1 MRKLIFLSAVLLIPA
16 LNLFGQ
22 EDPYPELGAKLEQ
35 YFVALAGEQAD
46 VQSGEC
52 DFLIESCEDSL
63 VRQYVALKIWD
74 HYSESN
80 IMGDD
85 AVAVHIADKWFL
97 SGKIKMKSGAD
108 LFAAQIFSQF
118 NRSSLVGM
126 QAPSLELFSPK
137 GDHVIVPETGSYS
150 VLYFYDVGCATC
162 KKETPRFQKLIS
174 SGKYEGLKVFAI
186 YVGSSAEEWTSYR
199 ADFTGVTHLWDPD
212 VTSDWQMLYG
222 VLGTPRMFLVGPDG
236 TIIGRGLDTPALE
249 LLLNKEF
256 SREEYVYGQEAEME
270 KIAGLF
276 SVYGDTIKVADIMS
290 VADYMAARTF
300 GEGDINTYKQIFG
313 DILYYLFSQK
323 TEVYRDAAVP
333 FIDKYIN
340 LPEVWNTEADKA
352 QVTSLAS
359 LMAELAARTP
369 AGTPVPDIKV
379 PGVLRRKPGLFAKGS
394 REGEFSLARLKG
406 NPSYVVFYTGGCS
419 SCKETLAA
427 VDALV
432 SANRKVRILL
442 VDMDTI
448 MSDNPDLATK
458 LLDSFDLSA
467 LPFVIQLDR
476 GGIVL
481 HRYVQ
486 L

>member
-1 MRKLIFLSAVLLIPA
+1 MRKLIFLSALLLIPA
-16 LNLFGQ
+16 LSLFGQ
-22 EDPYPELGAKLEQ
+22 EDPYPELGAKLDQ

-74 HYSESN
+74 HYSTSK
-80 IMGDD
+80 IMGDES
-85 AVAVHIADKWFL
+85 VAVHIADKWFL
-97 SGKIKMKSGAD
+97 SGMVKMKSGAD
-108 LFAAQIFSQF
+108 LFAAQLFSQF
-118 NRSSLVGM
+118 NRSSLIGM
-126 QAPSLELFSPK
+126 QAPSLELFSPD
-137 GDHVIVPETGSYS
+137 GAHVAVPENGSYS
-150 VLYFYDVGCATC
+150 VLYFYDTGCATC
-162 KKETPRFQKLIS
+162 KKETPRFKELIS
-174 SGKYEGLKVFAI
+174 SGKYEGLKVYAI
-186 YVGSSAEEWTSYR
+186 YVGSSAEEWAAYR
-199 ADFTGVTHLWDPD
+199 ADFDGVTHLWDPE

-256 SREEYVYGQEAEME
+256 SHEEYVYGQEAEME
-270 KIAGLF
+270 KLAGLF
-276 SVYGDTIKVADIMS
+276 SVYGDTIKVADIMN
-290 VADYMAARTF
+290 VADYMAGRTF
-300 GEGDINTYKQIFG
+300 GEGDLNSYKQIFG
-313 DILYYLFSQK
+313 DILYFLFSQK
-323 TEVYRDAAVP
+323 TEVFRDAAVP

-340 LPEVWNTEADKA
+340 LPEVWDTEADKA

-369 AGTPVPDIKV
+369 VGSKVPDIKV

-394 REGEFSLARLKG
+394 REGAFSLTRLKG
-406 NPSYVVFYTGGCS
+406 NPSYIVFYTGGCS
-419 SCKETLAA
+419 SCKETLSA

-432 SANRKVRILL
+432 LANRKVRVLL
-442 VDMDTI
+442 VDMDAV
-448 MSDNPDLATK
+448 MSDRPELASK
-458 LLDSFDLSA
+458 LLDTFDLSV

-476 GGIVL
+476 RGIVQ